1 MAIYVF
7 SLTTLQYRVLKELF
21 GKVLKSGFF
30 FGHFAGHRIQAN
42 VRYFELDD
50 FQNELDHFQNELD
63 NFQE

>member
-1 MAIYVF
+1 MIDMFLVPPF
-7 SLTTLQYRVLKELF
+7 SNANTGL
-21 GKVLKSGFF
+21 S